1 MAFRPDFLSMKQSI
15 DRSVLKFWD
24 EKEARLEA
32 AHLLDQVNVVLNE
45 ESQQV
50 TPFLS
55 FAMREWA
62 ESVIRK
68 VHLEY
73 LAEGGFPE
81 AERVRILIGSRGE
94 ILASKDAEISILW
107 VRPTDSRAQLQHRQI
122 LGSLMGLGFRRDVF
136 GDIQA
141 GKSGFYLATTLEIAP
156 FLLNHWIQAGREKI
170 EVSLF
175 NEKPDLLPDVG
186 EERRITVN
194 SSRLDAVIANAFGV
208 SRSMAQEW
216 ITQGKVRREGLVVSK
231 ADAEVQPDDIIS
243 CRGYG
248 RIKLLKSSQTRK
260 ERIAWQIVLFRSQ
273 RH

>member
-1 MAFRPDFLSMKQSI
+1 MKHSV

-32 AHLLDQVNVVLNE
+32 AHLLDQVDGVLKE
-45 ESQQV
+45 QTKQV

-55 FAMREWA
+55 FAMREWV
-62 ESVIRK
+62 ESVIHK
-68 VHLEY
+68 EHLAY

-81 AERVRILIGSRGE
+81 AERVRILIGSRKE
-94 ILASKDAEISILW
+94 FLDSKNADISLLW
-107 VRPTDSRAQLQHRQI
+107 VHSTDSRAQLEHRQI

-141 GKSGFYLATTLEIAP
+141 GQNGFYIATTLEIAP
-156 FLLNHWIQAGREKI
+156 FLLNHWTQAGREKI

-175 NEKPDLLPDVG
+175 NEKPNVLPDLG

-208 SRSMAQEW
+208 SRSMVQEW
-216 ITQGKVRREGLVVSK
+216 ITQGKVRREGLVVFK
-231 ADAEVQPDDIIS
+231 TETEVRPGDIIS

-248 RIKLLKSSQTRK
+248 RIKLLESSQTRK

>member
-1 MAFRPDFLSMKQSI
+1 MKQSI
-15 DRSVLKFWD
+15 NRSGLKFWD

-32 AHLLDQVNVVLNE
+32 AHLLDQVDAVLNG
-45 ESQQV
+45 ESKQV

-68 VHLEY
+68 EQLSCV
-73 LAEGGFPE
+73 AEGGFPE
-81 AERVRILIGSRGE
+81 AERVRILIGPRE
-94 ILASKDAEISILW
+94 ETLDSKDVDIALLW
-107 VRPTDSRAQLQHRQI
+107 VRPADSRAQLEHRQI
-122 LGSLMGLGFRRDVF
+122 LGSLMGLGFRREVL

-141 GKSGFYLATTLEIAP
+141 GQSGFYIATTLEIAP
-156 FLLNHWIQAGREKI
+156 FLLNHWTKAGREKI

-175 NEKPDLLPDVG
+175 KEKPDLLPDLG

-194 SSRLDAVIANAFGV
+194 SSRLDTVIANAFGV

-216 ITQGKVRREGLVVSK
+216 ITQGRVRRGGLVVCK
-231 ADAEVQPDDIIS
+231 AEAEVQSNDMIS

-248 RIKLLKSSQTRK
+248 RIKLLESSQTRK

>member
-1 MAFRPDFLSMKQSI
+1 MKQSI

-24 EKEARLEA
+24 EKEVRLEA
-32 AHLLDQVNVVLNE
+32 AHLLDQMNGALNG

-55 FAMREWA
+55 FAMREWTEA
-62 ESVIRK
+62 VLRK

-81 AERVRILIGSRGE
+81 AERVRILIGSWGE

-107 VRPTDSRAQLQHRQI
+107 VRPTDSRAQLEHRQI
-122 LGSLMGLGFRRDVF
+122 LGSLMGLGFRRDAF

-141 GKSGFYLATTLEIAP
+141 GKSGFYIATTSEIAP
-156 FLLNHWIQAGREKI
+156 FLLNHWTQAGRERI
-170 EVSLF
+170 EVLLVKD
-175 NEKPDLLPDVG
+175 EPDLLPDKG

-208 SRSMAQEW
+208 SRSTAREW
-216 ITQGKVRREGLVVSK
+216 ITQGKVRRGGLVVSK
-231 ADAEVQPDDIIS
+231 AEAEAQPEDMIS

-248 RIKLLKSSQTRK
+248 RIKLLESSQTRK
-260 ERIAWQIVLFRSQ
+260 ERIAWKIVLFRSQ